1 MKESLQEK
9 AFAIMTTA
17 ILTLPMVP
25 KVVNNLREDR
35 AREEA
40 KETCAVL
47 GSQVE
52 RAIIAT
58 IYDSPD
64 TRAGVAYYAN
74 MQRKLTEETCLDDHS
89 VKANKR

>member
-9 AFAIMTTA
+9 ATA
-17 ILTLPMVP
+17 FMAASLLLIPVVP

-52 RAIIAT
+52 KAIIAT
-58 IYDSPD
+58 MHDAPD

-74 MQRKLTEETCLDDHS
+74 MQRKLTEETCLDEHS
-89 VKANKR
+89 VKAKK